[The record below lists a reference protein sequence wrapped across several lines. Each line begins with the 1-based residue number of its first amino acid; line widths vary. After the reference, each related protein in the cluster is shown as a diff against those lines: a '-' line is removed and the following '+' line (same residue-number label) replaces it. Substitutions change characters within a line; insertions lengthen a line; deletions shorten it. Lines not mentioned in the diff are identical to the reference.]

1 MHHRFSRPAP
11 WSAWLP
17 QQGGSGLRY
26 PSAPHRSE
34 LEGAALVRELHV
46 YGPLVGVG
54 LKLQAREWQHRGY
67 GEELLAETT
76 EILILALLR
85 VGCADSGGSSV
96 QILI

>member
-1 MHHRFSRPAP
+1 MRK
-11 WSAWLP
+11 
-17 QQGGSGLRY
+17 
-26 PSAPHRSE
+26 
-34 LEGAALVRELHV
+34 LHV

-54 LKLQAREWQHRGY
+54 LKPQAREWQHKGY
-67 GEELLAETT
+67 GEELLAEAT

>member
-1 MHHRFSRPAP
+1 
-11 WSAWLP
+11 
-17 QQGGSGLRY
+17 LRY
-26 PSAPHRSE
+26 PGAPHRPE

-46 YGPLVGVG
+46 YGPLVGRG
-54 LKLQAREWQHRGY
+54 LQPQAREWQHRGY
-67 GEELLAETT
+67 GEELLAEAT

>member
-1 MHHRFSRPAP
+1 
-11 WSAWLP
+11 
-17 QQGGSGLRY
+17 
-26 PSAPHRSE
+26 
-34 LEGAALVRELHV
+34 VRELHV

-96 QILI
+96 